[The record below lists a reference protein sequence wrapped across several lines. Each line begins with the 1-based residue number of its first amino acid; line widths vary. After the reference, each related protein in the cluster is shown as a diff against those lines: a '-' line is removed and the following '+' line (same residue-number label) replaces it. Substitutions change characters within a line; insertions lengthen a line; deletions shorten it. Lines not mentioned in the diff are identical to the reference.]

1 MLGAVLLHL
10 LADGGGDH
18 VARLQ
23 LVGKTLAGGIEQNR
37 AFAAAALAD
46 QEGAARLRREQAR
59 GVNLHVVQ
67 VLHRNA
73 VLLGDVAGVTGELRV
88 VGRVVVYATDAARRP
103 QRMAGV
109 NLKRACRACTP
120 SAAFTSSSAGR
131 AESSSSTGTAMTPV
145 HTVAPSR
152 SPVRMSV
159 MATCS
164 RICTLSSLRTA
175 WSAWS

>member
-18 VARLQ
+18 IARLQ

-46 QEGAARLRREQAR
+46 QKGAARLRREQAR

-73 VLLGDVAGVTGELRV
+73 VLLGDVAGVAVSCG
-88 VGRVVVYATDAARRP
+88 
-103 QRMAGV
+103 
-109 NLKRACRACTP
+109 
-120 SAAFTSSSAGR
+120 
-131 AESSSSTGTAMTPV
+131 
-145 HTVAPSR
+145 
-152 SPVRMSV
+152 
-159 MATCS
+159 
-164 RICTLSSLRTA
+164 
-175 WSAWS
+175 